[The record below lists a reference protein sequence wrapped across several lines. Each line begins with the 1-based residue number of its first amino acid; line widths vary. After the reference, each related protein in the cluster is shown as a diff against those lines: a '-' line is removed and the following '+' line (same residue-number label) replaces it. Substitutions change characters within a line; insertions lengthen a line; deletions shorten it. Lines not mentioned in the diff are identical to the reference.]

1 MFDRPVE
8 GFCAFDE
15 FCKSI
20 HLEWELKRI
29 AKGLAR
35 PCRIGCAQGRA
46 SRIGSQCSAAGWDIG
61 ARRAMGQNGTGKA
74 RNDMTAT
81 IDAVRFRSL
90 LPIPCATR
98 ARTDARLI

>member
-8 GFCAFDE
+8 GFCEFDE

-35 PCRIGCAQGRA
+35 QCRIGCAQGRA
-46 SRIGSQCSAAGWDIG
+46 SRNRI
-61 ARRAMGQNGTGKA
+61 AM
-74 RNDMTAT
+74 
-81 IDAVRFRSL
+81 
-90 LPIPCATR
+90 
-98 ARTDARLI
+98 